1 MKYLFIFNT
10 YALRTL
16 IIFLFFVP
24 ILEVQCLLLFYFFN
38 AIFMLAKIEFPFT
51 ELTKGESLK
60 QILRTVDLPT
70 SKKGPQKETKKSVLF
85 QDKNM

>member
-1 MKYLFIFNT
+1 
-10 YALRTL
+10 
-16 IIFLFFVP
+16 
-24 ILEVQCLLLFYFFN
+24 
-38 AIFMLAKIEFPFT
+38 MLAKIEFPFT

>member
-1 MKYLFIFNT
+1 
-10 YALRTL
+10 
-16 IIFLFFVP
+16 
-24 ILEVQCLLLFYFFN
+24 
-38 AIFMLAKIEFPFT
+38 MLAKIEFPFT

-70 SKKGPQKETKKSVLF
+70 PSKKGPQKETTTKSVLF